1 MRNIYRIIT
10 LIPEYRFRAVS
21 ILFTSAVIGLG
32 GAVAPF
38 IFRHI
43 VNILADFSAMRIGPE
58 QAARD
63 AAIAVLGFLVLRL
76 ALVGVSAWLEQA
88 SDALW
93 RNTISTLRQRV
104 FDSMTS
110 LSIDFYGRTR
120 AGDIMDRFGT
130 VTTITMWLFQLSE
143 GTLSAILQLLFGTV
157 LLLFKAPLVGLIMAL
172 IVPLNLYLSVA
183 EAGKTRSYK
192 REWHRLIGVMAGLL
206 GEMVSQITTV
216 RSMAGETG
224 IMSRF
229 NTVQRRWWAVREV
242 EQGVEQKSGVV
253 INLINAVGSVSTV
266 GWVTY
271 GALQGRYSPG
281 DILLVLTLTQAM
293 IVSLQPIGRLI
304 NTTAEVDTAAERLV
318 ALLDERPTVTDRPD
332 AAELTHIRSIA
343 FCGVYFRYPDKAH
356 NTLEDISFEITA
368 GEHVALVGAS
378 GSGKSTI
385 IRLLLRFYDPQQG
398 RILINGQDI
407 RTYTQASVRAAFG
420 VVLQDVALFNDTIA
434 RNIGWCNPKASEADI
449 ESAARI
455 AHADDF
461 IRLLPDGYATVAGE
475 RGVHLSGGER
485 QRIAIAR
492 AVLRD
497 PGLVILDEATSALDS
512 ESERKVQD
520 GLSHLMAGR
529 MALIVAHRL
538 GTIRNA
544 NRILVMK
551 RGKIVESGE
560 HGSLIAQ
567 PHGVYARLHAL
578 QSAL

>member
-10 LIPEYRFRAVS
+10 LIPEYRFRAAV
-21 ILFTSAVIGLG
+21 ILSTSALIGLG
-32 GAVAPF
+32 GAIAPF

-43 VNILADFSAMRIGPE
+43 VNILADLSAMRIDSA
-58 QAARD
+58 QAAR
-63 AAIAVLGFLVLRL
+63 AVTLAVIGFFVLRL
-76 ALVGVSAWLEQA
+76 AIVGVSAWLEQA

-120 AGDIMDRFGT
+120 AGDIMDRFGA

-157 LLLFKAPLVGLIMAL
+157 LLLFKASLVGLIMAVV
-172 IVPLNLYLSVA
+172 VPLNLYLSFS
-183 EAGKTRSYK
+183 EAGKTRVYK

-224 IMSRF
+224 ITDRF
-229 NTVQRRWWAVREV
+229 NAVQRRWWAVREV
-242 EQGVEQKSGVV
+242 EQGVEQRSGVV
-253 INLINAVGSVSTV
+253 INLINAAGSVGTV

-271 GALQGRYSPG
+271 GALHGRYSPG
-281 DILLVLTLTQAM
+281 DILLVLTLTQTM

-318 ALLDERPTVTDRPD
+318 ALLDERPTVVDRPD
-332 AAELTHIRSIA
+332 AKELKYICSIA
-343 FCGVYFRYPDKAH
+343 FRGVCFHYPDKAW
-356 NTLEDISFEITA
+356 NTLEDVSFEIAT
-368 GEHVALVGAS
+368 GEHVALVGES

-398 RILINGQDI
+398 DILINGQDI
-407 RTYTQASVRAAFG
+407 RTYTQTSVRAAFG

-434 RNIGWCNPKASEADI
+434 RNIGWCNPQATEAEI
-449 ESAARI
+449 EAAARI

-461 IRLLPDGYATVAGE
+461 IRLLPDGYATIAGE

-497 PGLVILDEATSALDS
+497 PCLVILDEATSALDS

-529 MALIVAHRL
+529 MALVVAHRL
-538 GTIRNA
+538 GTIRSG

-551 RGKIVESGE
+551 RGKIVEIGN
-560 HGSLIAQ
+560 HASLIRRVD
-567 PHGVYARLHAL
+567 GVYARLHAL
-578 QSAL
+578 QNAI